1 MKIQKAIL
9 NSYSQLFFSQNK
21 WFAILLAAS
30 TFINWKIGAAGLI
43 CLLSSIIIAV
53 SLGHNKH
60 YIEDGTYTFN
70 SLMSGMALAIYFQP
84 TLSFLFLLIICGG
97 LSLFISLW
105 LINWT
110 SRRALPLLS
119 WTFILVTWIA
129 VLGASN
135 FTAFK
140 YISNDITQ
148 LSNSPLSGII
158 GEIDGWLNQ
167 LPMFDLLKIYLRSLG
182 AIMFQYN
189 TLAGILIFIG
199 LLIYSRIATLLS
211 ILGFFI
217 GFLFYNQFE
226 GDFTQLIFSYI
237 GFNFIL
243 TSIALGGFFVVPSW
257 KSFLLVTLT
266 IPIMALLI
274 SALSQF
280 FTPFGLPLFSLPFCI
295 LVTLTLITLS
305 LRVDPKKLFV
315 VTNQQFSPEENH
327 YKTIL
332 QNERFGNQSTF
343 HLALPIMGEWH
354 ISQGYNGGI
363 THLDEWQHALDFDI
377 VNDDNSTYQNDG
389 INLKDFNCYELPI
402 IAPSPGYIVK
412 VLDNIEEN
420 AVGDVNLNQNWGNT
434 VIIKHAEGLY
444 TKLSHLKINT
454 IKVKEGDYVSKGDLI
469 AKLGNSGRS
478 PEPHLHFQLQTTPF
492 IGSKTLP
499 YPIAYYLKK
508 DKKDY
513 SLQQFNTPKQGD
525 KIKNLTPISL
535 LVKAFNF
542 IPGQSFVWESN
553 DKKYHWDVYT
563 NALNQSYLYCKKTK
577 SAAYFSNNG
586 NVFYFNDFIGDKTSS
601 LFYFYLGLQK
611 TLLSYYKNI
620 VLDDNIHIK
629 YLTSPIVKAVHDIIA
644 PFTHIIKCKY
654 KSSYINSN
662 DEISPTIITLKS
674 EGRTQFMGKE
684 NLVFEFNCMIDTDK
698 ITSFSININGEKKHF
713 LCSE

>member
-1 MKIQKAIL
+1 VKIQKALL

-43 CLLSSIIIAV
+43 CLLSAIVVAI
-53 SLGHNKH
+53 SLGHDKH

-70 SLMSGMALAIYFQP
+70 SLMTGMALAIYFQP
-84 TLSFLFLLIICGG
+84 NLPFLFLLIICGG

-148 LSNSPLSGII
+148 LSNSPLNGIM
-158 GEIDGWLNQ
+158 GDIDGWLNQ
-167 LPMFDLLKIYLRSLG
+167 LPMFDLLKVYLRSLG
-182 AIMFQYN
+182 AIMFQYS

-217 GFLFYNQFE
+217 GFLFYSQFE

-243 TSIALGGFFVVPSW
+243 TSIALGGFFIVPSW

-266 IPIMALLI
+266 IPVMALLI
-274 SALSQF
+274 SALSKF
-280 FTPFGLPLFSLPFCI
+280 FAPFGLPLFSFPFCI

-305 LRVDPKKLFV
+305 LRVDPKKLFI

-332 QNERFGNQSTF
+332 QNERFGNQSAF

-377 VNDDNSTYQNDG
+377 INDDNSTYQNDG
-389 INLKDFNCYELPI
+389 TKLQDFNCYELPI
-402 IAPSPGYIVK
+402 IAPAAGYIVK
-412 VLDNIEEN
+412 VLDNIEDN
-420 AVGDVNLNQNWGNT
+420 TVGDVNLHQNWGNT
-434 VIIKHAEGLY
+434 VIIKHAEGFY
-444 TKLSHLKINT
+444 TKLSHLKIDT
-454 IKVKEGDYVSKGDLI
+454 IKVKEGDYVSKGDKI

-508 DKKDY
+508 ERKNY
-513 SLQQFNTPKQGD
+513 SLQQFNTPKEGD
-525 KIKNLTPISL
+525 KIKNLTPTTL

-542 IPGQSFVWESN
+542 IPGQTISWESEN
-553 DKKYHWDVYT
+553 EHQWDVLT

-586 NVFYFNDFIGDKTSS
+586 NVFYFTDFIGDKSSS
-601 LFYFYLGLQK
+601 LFYFHLGLQK
-611 TLLSYYKNI
+611 VLLSYYKNI
-620 VLDDNIHIK
+620 VLNDNIHLK
-629 YLTSPIVKAVHDIIA
+629 YLAHPIVKAIHDIIA
-644 PFTHIIKCKY
+644 PFTHIIKCKFESNY
-654 KSSYINSN
+654 SNPN
-662 DEISPTIITLKS
+662 DEISPTKITLKS
-674 EGRTQFMGKE
+674 EGKIHYLGKE
-684 NLVFEFNCMIDTDK
+684 KIVFEFNCLIDTDK
-698 ITSFSININGEKKHF
+698 ITNFNISINGEKKHF
-713 LCSE
+713 ICSE